1 MIENGERLIRK
12 DHSRSDQAKNFLN
25 RNYPICFFW
34 QGVRK
39 KRHASEQTIRTAP
52 QPELATLSQ
61 DDLGLR
67 EKGPSSIP
75 DASNFFFSFS
85 FYSSVLASGR
95 ICNS

>member
-1 MIENGERLIRK
+1 MTENGER
-12 DHSRSDQAKNFLN
+12 FLDPT
-25 RNYPICFFW
+25 RLKSSCTRITTFFFW

-67 EKGPSSIP
+67 EKGPSSNP
-75 DASNFFFSFS
+75 ETSNLFFFRSL
-85 FYSSVLASGR
+85 VLASGR
-95 ICNS
+95 ICNSTYFAII